1 MALVDHTEE
10 GAGAPVLVV
19 VPGRLDQVDYLQ
31 PNHVRPLQHPSLYAG
46 DSHSAAVVTTA
57 EGRPTKSV
65 SSKICP
71 PSHATIAAT
80 RRHTAALCAWR
91 HRMQA
96 WRSFSMKTSSSVHAA
111 LRTLAFV
118 GRATACVRVLA
129 CRYGHAC
136 CARGRAAG
144 QRWRVRV

>member
-57 EGRPTKSV
+57 ERRPTKSV
-65 SSKICP
+65 SSKHVLRHI
-71 PSHATIAAT
+71 
-80 RRHTAALCAWR
+80 RRLQQLGGKRPHFVHGGTECR
-91 HRMQA
+91 HGVA
-96 WRSFSMKTSSSVHAA
+96 SA
-111 LRTLAFV
+111 
-118 GRATACVRVLA
+118 
-129 CRYGHAC
+129 
-136 CARGRAAG
+136 
-144 QRWRVRV
+144 